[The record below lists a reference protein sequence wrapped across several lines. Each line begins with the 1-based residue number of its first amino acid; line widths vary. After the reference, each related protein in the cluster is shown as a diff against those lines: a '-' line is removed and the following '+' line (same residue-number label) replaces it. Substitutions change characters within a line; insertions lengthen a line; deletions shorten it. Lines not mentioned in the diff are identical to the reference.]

1 MYVNSNNGI
10 ASYNATYF
18 DRFVETK
25 SLEQKYCNIFCGI
38 QAGNLIMC
46 GHFYIDFILKDKSLL
61 DYTNLLP
68 TNEYEKN
75 DKKILKYFQ
84 WLKLLTW
91 KKSIALFAVSI
102 ENFKTL
108 KYYALWKNIS
118 SFYYLK
124 EVWEWRWKNI

>member
-1 MYVNSNNGI
+1 
-10 ASYNATYF
+10 
-18 DRFVETK
+18 
-25 SLEQKYCNIFCGI
+25 
-38 QAGNLIMC
+38 MC